1 MSQIAS
7 EYDYIIIGAG
17 SAGCTLANKLGVDRS
32 KTILILEAGPMDRDL
47 MIHMPAGVYKAWR
60 DPKLN
65 WNYNTSPELSCF
77 DREIFMPRGKVVG
90 GSSSINSMVY
100 MRGHPL
106 DYEAWADEFGL
117 SDWRYENCLPY
128 FRAGE
133 TYAGGGD
140 TFRGDSGPLG
150 TMPGSY
156 ENPLYD
162 AFIEAGVQA
171 GQGQSDD
178 LNGYNPEGVARL
190 DATKRN
196 GRRCSA
202 AVAHLR
208 PALQRG
214 NVTLLTRAMVQ
225 RIRVS
230 GNRATGV
237 EVSQGDKTFTAIAA
251 REIILSGGA
260 INSPQLLMLSGIGP
274 ADHLQEIDLEVAHDL
289 PGVGRNLQ
297 DHASVILQFGCL
309 KSYPIHRVDR
319 SWNKLRAGVRW
330 VFARDGVAAS
340 NIWEAGGLI
349 RGNRDVLYPNLQYHF
364 GPVGFEYTGDKITL
378 MQAFACHVDQLRP
391 RSVGQLRL
399 VSPDPNVHPILHF
412 NYLSDAH
419 DVRELVEG
427 VHKARELFSQRAF
440 DGFRG
445 AEIDPG
451 PDVKGNA
458 EIADWVRANVTTDFH
473 PCGTCRMGHGA
484 DAVVDDRFRVHGLEG
499 LRVVDASV
507 MPKVISANLNAP
519 TQMIAARAA
528 DYISGTPQLKPVKAS
543 FSFESG

>member
-7 EYDYIIIGAG
+7 QYDYIIIGAG
-17 SAGCTLANKLGVDRS
+17 SAGCTLANKLGADSS
-32 KTILILEAGPMDRDL
+32 KSILILEAGPMDRDL

-65 WNYNTSPELSCF
+65 WNYNTSPEQSCF

-140 TFRGDSGPLG
+140 TYRGDSGPLG

-156 ENPLYD
+156 DNPLYD

-178 LNGYNPEGVARL
+178 LNGHNPEGVARL

-237 EVSQGDKTFTAIAA
+237 EVSQGKETFSVVAG

-274 ADHLQEIDLEVAHDL
+274 ADHLKEIGLEVAHDL

-297 DHASVILQFGCL
+297 DHASVILQFECL

-319 SWNKLRAGVRW
+319 PWNKLRAGVRW

-349 RGNRDVLYPNLQYHF
+349 RGNRDVRYPNLQYHF
-364 GPVGFEYTGDKITL
+364 GPVGFEYKGNKITL

-391 RSVGQLRL
+391 RSVGHLRL
-399 VSPDPNVHPILHF
+399 VSPDPNTHPLLQF

-427 VHKARELFSQRAF
+427 VHRARELFSQRAF
-440 DGFRG
+440 DGLRDT
-445 AEIDPG
+445 EIDPG
-451 PDVKGNA
+451 PDVKSDA
-458 EIADWVRANVTTDFH
+458 EIAEWVRANVTTDFH
-473 PCGTCRMGHGA
+473 PCGTCRMGDGP
-484 DAVVDDRFRVHGLEG
+484 DAVVDDRFRVHGIEG

-528 DYISGTPQLKPVKAS
+528 DYISGTPQLEPVKAR
-543 FSFESG
+543 FSFENA